1 MQGDKCHYCGDH
13 FTMHTNIELFCC
25 TLETNTIF
33 SQLYFNK
40 NKLKDIPCF
49 WMETLGVVKMSVL
62 FKIDYQLYA
71 IPIKIQQDYFTT

>member
-1 MQGDKCHYCGDH
+1 MQGDKCQSCGDH

-40 NKLKDIPCF
+40 NKFKDIPCF
-49 WMETLGVVKMSVL
+49 WMEMLGIVKMSVL